1 MRIVLNDTEW
11 YYGRYI
17 LVAIVL
23 VISIIGGIGL
33 YLWEQRQPTTQDT
46 SKNKLMNNEKDT
58 ETISINQT
66 NLQENSI
73 KHNEIITPIQPEKTS
88 SNDRTNLIHPN
99 YQNSERN
106 TIQIAV
112 AIQGAIRKP
121 GLYRLNEGSR
131 LQDLID
137 IAGGT
142 LENAE
147 TRYLNL
153 AAPLI
158 DGTTI
163 IIPEKLHVQYD
174 GQVLRAKG
182 TSTPPTIMMPN
193 SPLPTIHNQPTLNNQ
208 LNKENSPSTD
218 VQTYTSSHPNNLI
231 DLNTASQ
238 QELES
243 LPGIGPALAQAIIKY
258 REAQPFYRVEDLMNV
273 PGIGPKRFEKIRDL
287 VTVNPQ

>member
-17 LVAIVL
+17 LVGIILVL
-23 VISIIGGIGL
+23 STIGGIGI
-33 YLWEQRQPTTQDT
+33 YLWEQRHSPTQDI
-46 SKNKLMNNEKDT
+46 SKNQCFDDKRENDT
-58 ETISINQT
+58 VSITQT
-66 NLQENSI
+66 NLQEDSI
-73 KHNEIITPIQPEKTS
+73 KHNETTTPIQPEKTS
-88 SNDRTNLIHPN
+88 SNNTTNLSRPN
-99 YQNSERN
+99 YQDLERN

-163 IIPEKLHVQYD
+163 IIPEKLQVQYD

-182 TSTPPTIMMPN
+182 TSQSSTIIMPN
-193 SPLPTIHNQPTLNNQ
+193 PPLPTSNQ
-208 LNKENSPSTD
+208 LPSKNQLTTENFPSSNIRTS
-218 VQTYTSSHPNNLI
+218 TSSYLNNLI

-243 LPGIGPALAQAIIKY
+243 LPGIGPALAQAIIRY
-258 REAQPFYRVEDLMNV
+258 RETQPFYRVEDLMNV

-287 VTVNPQ
+287 VTVNP